1 MACIYFFINS
11 GDLFSYSLKNN
22 LNPFT
27 LHWISTLTKKF
38 TLLCLAGNQGKKRIY
53 STINTT
59 KRVTLNCFP
68 KNTRAYWD
76 LFTSPLL
83 QISQLQ
89 HELKKARKETDFE
102 RQRSLK
108 NPTDTQ
114 KLKDELNAV
123 RAKLLETET
132 LFPVNKRLI
141 FIAI

>member
-1 MACIYFFINS
+1 MKFKLFINKES
-11 GDLFSYSLKNN
+11 KPFSFAFFLYINKTIKLYSTWQGARLNKNNLQYKQRNKKSNATYRDLFS
-22 LNPFT
+22 
-27 LHWISTLTKKF
+27 
-38 TLLCLAGNQGKKRIY
+38 
-53 STINTT
+53 
-59 KRVTLNCFP
+59 
-68 KNTRAYWD
+68 
-76 LFTSPLL
+76 SPLF

-89 HELKKARKETDFE
+89 YELKKARKETDFE

>member
-1 MACIYFFINS
+1 MKFKLFINKES
-11 GDLFSYSLKNN
+11 KPFSFAFFLYINKTIKLYSTWQGARLNKNNLQYKQHNKKSNATYRDLFS
-22 LNPFT
+22 
-27 LHWISTLTKKF
+27 
-38 TLLCLAGNQGKKRIY
+38 
-53 STINTT
+53 
-59 KRVTLNCFP
+59 
-68 KNTRAYWD
+68 
-76 LFTSPLL
+76 SPLF

-89 HELKKARKETDFE
+89 YELKKARKERDFE